1 MPTLT
6 EEDVFTFEQLSDSAK
21 DKARQWMRDCE
32 MQDFDTEFMFEDFG
46 LAAGILGIE
55 LNQTQ
60 NGTFDIRWSGFS
72 SQGDGAS
79 FVGSYSN
86 APGASVKIREDY
98 PEETGLHAIADGLTA
113 LQVGY
118 RLSCGKFIS
127 ASITQ
132 DDNHYCHARTM
143 DICVSEGEDEDVPFD
158 GDGETRLLKLMRDF
172 ADWMYKSLEEEW
184 DYRLSD
190 ECIDEYLK
198 DGDYEF
204 DEDGELV

>member
-6 EEDVFTFEQLSDSAK
+6 QEDVFTFDQLSDAAK
-21 DKARQWMRDCE
+21 ETARGWMRDCE

-46 LAAGILGIE
+46 RAAGILGIE
-55 LNQTQ
+55 FNTTRD
-60 NGTFDIRWSGFS
+60 GTHDIRYSGFC

-86 APGASVKIREDY
+86 APGASIKIREEFHGATD
-98 PEETGLHAIADGLTA
+98 LHEIADGLTA

-132 DDNHYCHARTM
+132 NDNHYCHARTM
-143 DICVSEGEDEDVPFD
+143 DIYVSEGEDEDVPFD
-158 GDGETRLLKLMRDF
+158 CDGENRLLKLMRDF
-172 ADWMYKSLEEEW
+172 ADWMYKSLEAEH

-190 ECIDEYLK
+190 ECIDEMME
-198 DGDYEF
+198 GHEF
-204 DEDGELV
+204 DEDGDRID